1 MCRLVLFA
9 GTCVRCNESLTWAD
23 LSQQLSCL
31 EAKNADS
38 FGGCRRGVDV
48 ETHAFDQECDACAG
62 EDEGVAGMDFGEQ
75 QYQQYQQYQQALTSS
90 ISAARSSG
98 KRSGGGGGGREE
110 GEGGKKKRART

>member
-9 GTCVRCNESLTWAD
+9 GACVRCNESLAWDD
-23 LSQQLSCL
+23 LSQRLSCL

-62 EDEGVAGMDFGEQ
+62 EDEGVAGMDFGAQ
-75 QYQQYQQYQQALTSS
+75 GYQQQCQQALTSS
-90 ISAARSSG
+90 LSAARGSG
-98 KRSGGGGGGREE
+98 KRSGGGGGREE
-110 GEGGKKKRART
+110 GGEGGRKKRART

>member
-23 LSQQLSCL
+23 LSQHLSCL

-48 ETHAFDQECDACAG
+48 ETHPFDQECDACAG
-62 EDEGVAGMDFGEQ
+62 EDEGVAGMDFGG
-75 QYQQYQQYQQALTSS
+75 QQYQQYQQALASS
-90 ISAARSSG
+90 LSASRSSG
-98 KRSGGGGGGREE
+98 KRSGGGGCGGGREE